1 MSDPEGRK
9 RWVDYLGEED
19 LAFIKRLVLASG
31 SLKALAE
38 EYDVSYPTVRRRLD
52 RLIER
57 VRIYDS
63 REAEDEF
70 ERVARGLCAEGKIDP
85 AALTALLRA
94 HREDKED

>member
-1 MSDPEGRK
+1 MADSDREK
-9 RWVDYLGEED
+9 RWVDYLSEED

-63 REAEDEF
+63 RDYEDDF
-70 ERVARGLCAEGKIDP
+70 ERVARGLCADGKIDP
-85 AALTALLRA
+85 ATLARLLRA
-94 HREDKED
+94 HRKEKEE